1 MSQAALAKAHDF
13 EGKLERA
20 TLDRVEGWAWDKNND
35 DPVFVNIFIDG
46 GLVCTVVAD
55 QLRGDLQSK
64 GKRGGFCAFSVIIPE
79 EYIDGRRHNVR
90 AAILHSE
97 PQFVLGDLTSEADDK
112 DSSIRQMQST
122 VSFYRPTAPHKNS
135 SARALLGKNS
145 WLFLANDSNRVRDQ
159 IAGRFTVTQ
168 AMKDNYRAV
177 FDERRKK
184 FKKLGIPYF
193 FFIAPTKERICMEY
207 LPAGLATDF
216 EMMPAS
222 VIRRL
227 LNEDGSPLFAL
238 DEALQDEQAKNETF
252 YRTDTHWNY
261 IGAYRAYKEIIEV
274 VSNFIDCG
282 RPHARESFGSKILKK
297 YRGDLANKEKVVFI
311 GEEYPLL
318 SIAPNDIDPVI
329 FQEDVEQLFD
339 ITGDIINLPVSDNLK
354 VSQTRTTVV
363 FGNKNKNLPKA
374 LVFRDSFAINLAP
387 MMARHF
393 SEIIYVWRPE
403 VFFSLIESEKPDVV
417 IQIMLDRFMVRQQ
430 ANIF

>member
-1 MSQAALAKAHDF
+1 
-13 EGKLERA
+13 
-20 TLDRVEGWAWDKNND
+20 
-35 DPVFVNIFIDG
+35 
-46 GLVCTVVAD
+46 
-55 QLRGDLQSK
+55 
-64 GKRGGFCAFSVIIPE
+64 
-79 EYIDGRRHNVR
+79 
-90 AAILHSE
+90 
-97 PQFVLGDLTSEADDK
+97 
-112 DSSIRQMQST
+112 
-122 VSFYRPTAPHKNS
+122 
-135 SARALLGKNS
+135 
-145 WLFLANDSNRVRDQ
+145 
-159 IAGRFTVTQ
+159 
-168 AMKDNYRAV
+168 
-177 FDERRKK
+177 
-184 FKKLGIPYF
+184 
-193 FFIAPTKERICMEY
+193 MEY